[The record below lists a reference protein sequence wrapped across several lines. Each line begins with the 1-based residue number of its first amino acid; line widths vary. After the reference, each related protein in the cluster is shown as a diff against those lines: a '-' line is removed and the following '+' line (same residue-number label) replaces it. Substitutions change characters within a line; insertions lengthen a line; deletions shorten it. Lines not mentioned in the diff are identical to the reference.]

1 MLLSAHLS
9 QAPHRKAESAEGRSV
24 SAKRLHE
31 RIVRRA
37 KAVGLDLPETVL
49 AGLEAY
55 FAELARWNRKINLT
69 ALALDGDGSDE
80 AVDRFLI
87 EPAVASK
94 YIPASAKSLLD
105 IGSGGGSPAVPIKL
119 CRPDLALT
127 MVEVKVRKSVF
138 LRQVS
143 RLLGLDRTQVET
155 SRFEELLARP
165 DLHESHRRR
174 HGARRED
181 RRRHLARHSGVSQ
194 ALGIPAQ
201 LHLRRRRRAR
211 ATSALEAARR
221 AHLDSRESEPS
232 GRVPE
237 AANRATF
244 HVKQRQA
251 ESRMSL
257 TPAQVQLRFALQSAH
272 YVLVICLI

>member
-1 MLLSAHLS
+1 M
-9 QAPHRKAESAEGRSV
+9 RVAEARFV
-24 SAKRLHE
+24 NARRLHE

-37 KAVGLDLPETVL
+37 KAVGLDLSETVL

-80 AVDRFLI
+80 AVDRLLI

-94 YIPASAKSLLD
+94 FIPASAKLLLD

-143 RLLGLDRTQVET
+143 RLLGLDHTQVET

-165 DLHESHRRR
+165 DLHESVDVVTVR
-174 HGARRED
+174 AVKID
-181 RRRHLARHSGVSQ
+181 PATL
-194 ALGIPAQ
+194 LGIQAF
-201 LHLRRRRRAR
+201 LK
-211 ATSALEAARR
+211 
-221 AHLDSRESEPS
+221 PS
-232 GRVPE
+232 GYLLNFTSGEDPVPAPPPPLKPRGVHILIAE
-237 AANRATF
+237 NQSRLVVF
-244 HVKQRQA
+244 QKQRIGQR
-251 ESRMSL
+251 S
-257 TPAQVQLRFALQSAH
+257 T
-272 YVLVICLI
+272 

>member
-1 MLLSAHLS
+1 MNA
-9 QAPHRKAESAEGRSV
+9 R
-24 SAKRLHE
+24 RLHE

-37 KAVGLDLPETVL
+37 KAVGLDLSETVL

-80 AVDRFLI
+80 AVDRLLI

-94 YIPASAKSLLD
+94 FIPASAKLLLD

-143 RLLGLDRTQVET
+143 RLLGLDHTQVET

-165 DLHESHRRR
+165 DLHESVDVVTVR
-174 HGARRED
+174 AVKID
-181 RRRHLARHSGVSQ
+181 PATL
-194 ALGIPAQ
+194 LGIQAF
-201 LHLRRRRRAR
+201 LK
-211 ATSALEAARR
+211 
-221 AHLDSRESEPS
+221 PS
-232 GRVPE
+232 GYLLNFTSGEDPVPAPPPPLKPRGVHILIPE
-237 AANRATF
+237 NQSRLVVF
-244 HVKQRQA
+244 QKQRIGQR
-251 ESRMSL
+251 S
-257 TPAQVQLRFALQSAH
+257 T
-272 YVLVICLI
+272 